1 MNERA
6 KLAQIIVQAIEEFPK
21 VHKFLTSGDT
31 GCHPQ
36 HLVDTIAKRIVE
48 SRGETLRENI
58 LTGFVAE
65 LKAMLTEAQEENE
78 ELVTVC
84 EALVNHI
91 VGMYASGGESLEVV
105 IKARTAIDKSRL

>member
-36 HLVDTIAKRIVE
+36 HLVDTIAERILE
-48 SRGETLRENI
+48 SDKKGKDITS
-58 LTGFVAE
+58 
-65 LKAMLTEAQEENE
+65 Q
-78 ELVTVC
+78 VTVYDYNDG
-84 EALVNHI
+84 LVSI
-91 VGMYASGGESLEVV
+91 TKCACGKRFKPWDFVILVDDEPKVCPKCGRKMYSSIQIRVHEVEE
-105 IKARTAIDKSRL
+105 

>member
-6 KLAQIIVQAIEEFPK
+6 KLTQAIVQAIEEFPK

-36 HLVDTIAKRIVE
+36 HLVDTIAKRITE
-48 SRGETLRENI
+48 SKGETLRENI
-58 LTGFVAE
+58 LTGFAAE

-105 IKARTAIDKSRL
+105 IKARAAIDKSRL